1 MTSQIEAQRIRRWQ
15 EEVARDPGSASF
27 LPLAEVYRKEG
38 RLAVALRLCVRGLE
52 RNPDHVEG
60 HVLLGRIYR
69 ELGELE
75 PACDELD
82 IALRLDPEHRSARRA
97 LGYMYLER
105 RTWTE
110 AVRHLEIAAEHDR
123 HDPRLASALALARRR
138 LSVETAPDATAPH
151 LLQEAM
157 ERFARE
163 AKVRLALLMEG
174 SGRILARHGSDSGVD
189 LAAMTT
195 LGAGI
200 QSTSREMAK
209 MLGQPYFE
217 QLYQGEGDRQLFLA
231 PIPTPTGE
239 LILVALFGTET
250 NVGLVRVRFDELLQ
264 ESRQAD
270 WPSQH
275 THPARDA
282 AAFEAELAA
291 GLRRDAAAGGEATG
305 AGGAAG
311 TGTPPA

>member
-1 MTSQIEAQRIRRWQ
+1 MTSQIEAQRVRRWQ
-15 EEVARDPGSASF
+15 EDVARDPGSPSF

-82 IALRLDPEHRSARRA
+82 IALRLDPDHRSARRA
-97 LGYMYLER
+97 LGYMFLER
-105 RTWTE
+105 RMWGE
-110 AVRHLEIAAEHDR
+110 AVRHLEIASDHDR
-123 HDPRLASALALARRR
+123 HDPRLASALALARRH
-138 LSVETAPDATAPH
+138 LSAESTPQAAAPH

-157 ERFARE
+157 ERFARG
-163 AKVRLALLMEG
+163 AGVRLALLMEG
-174 SGRILARHGSDSGVD
+174 SGRILARHGSASGVD

-200 QSTSREMAK
+200 QSASREMAR
-209 MLGQPYFE
+209 MLGQSSFE

-231 PIPTPTGE
+231 PIPTPNGE

-250 NVGLVRVRFDELLQ
+250 NVGLVRVRFDELLR
-264 ESRQAD
+264 ESREMD
-270 WPSQH
+270 WPSRQER
-275 THPARDA
+275 PARDA

-291 GLRRDAAAGGEATG
+291 GLHRDQGGDATAAGGG
-305 AGGAAG
+305 SGPVP
-311 TGTPPA
+311 PPA

>member
-15 EEVARDPGSASF
+15 DEVARDPGSLSF
-27 LPLAEVYRKEG
+27 LPLADVYRKEG
-38 RLAVALRLCVRGLE
+38 RLAVALRLCIRGLE
-52 RNPDHVEG
+52 RHPDHVEG

-97 LGYMYLER
+97 LGYMFLER
-105 RTWTE
+105 RSWPE

-123 HDPRLASALALARRR
+123 HEPRLASALALARRH
-138 LSVETAPDATAPH
+138 LSAQGAPAAPTPH
-151 LLQEAM
+151 VLQHALD
-157 ERFARE
+157 RFARGG
-163 AKVRLALLMEG
+163 KVRLALLMEG
-174 SGRILARHGSDSGVD
+174 SGRILARQGSETGVD

-200 QSTSREMAK
+200 QSASREMAR
-209 MLGQPYFE
+209 MLGQPYFQ
-217 QLYQGEGDRQLFLA
+217 QLYQGEKDRQLFLA

-250 NVGLVRVRFDELLQ
+250 NVGLVRVCFDEMLR
-264 ESRQAD
+264 EAAEVGWSSA
-270 WPSQH
+270 PAS
-275 THPARDA
+275 PARDA
-282 AAFEAELAA
+282 AAFEAQLAE
-291 GLRRDAAAGGEATG
+291 GLRQQGGGDAAASGGGRSASP
-305 AGGAAG
+305 
-311 TGTPPA
+311 PPA

>member
-38 RLAVALRLCVRGLE
+38 RFAVALRLCVRGLE

-60 HVLLGRIYR
+60 HVLLARIYR

-82 IALRLDPEHRSARRA
+82 IALRLDPDHRSARRA
-97 LGYMYLER
+97 LGYLFLER
-105 RTWTE
+105 RMW
-110 AVRHLEIAAEHDR
+110 AAAIRHLEVAAEHDR
-123 HDPRLASALALARRR
+123 HEPRLASALALARRH
-138 LSVETAPDATAPH
+138 LSAEGSPAGAAPH
-151 LLQEAM
+151 ALQEALD
-157 ERFARE
+157 RFARE
-163 AKVRLALLMEG
+163 AKVRLTLLMEG
-174 SGRILARHGSDSGVD
+174 SGRVLARHGSESGVD
-189 LAAMTT
+189 LAALTT

-200 QSTSREMAK
+200 QSASREMAR

-250 NVGLVRVRFDELLQ
+250 NVGLVRVRFEELLRESDEL
-264 ESRQAD
+264 EWPSRQTA
-270 WPSQH
+270 
-275 THPARDA
+275 PARDA

-291 GLRRDAAAGGEATG
+291 GLQGKDRRDAAALGGT
-305 AGGAAG
+305 AGPA
-311 TGTPPA
+311 PPPV

>member
-1 MTSQIEAQRIRRWQ
+1 MTSQIEAQRVRRWQ
-15 EEVARDPGSASF
+15 EEVARDPGSPSF
-27 LPLAEVYRKEG
+27 LPLADVYRKEG

-97 LGYMYLER
+97 LGYLFLER
-105 RTWTE
+105 RAWSD
-110 AVRHLEIAAEHDR
+110 AVRHLEVAAEHDR
-123 HDPRLASALALARRR
+123 HEPRLASALALARRH
-138 LSVETAPDATAPH
+138 LSAEGAPASAAPH
-151 LLQEAM
+151 LLQDALD
-157 ERFARE
+157 RFGRE

-174 SGRILARHGSDSGVD
+174 SGRILARNGSESGVD

-200 QSTSREMAK
+200 QSASREMAR
-209 MLGQPYFE
+209 MLGQPHFQ
-217 QLYQGEGDRQLFLA
+217 QLYQGKGDRQLFLA

-239 LILVALFGTET
+239 LILVALFGSET
-250 NVGLVRVRFDELLQ
+250 NVGLVRVRFDQMLQ
-264 ESRQAD
+264 ESAELGWSSAQAA
-270 WPSQH
+270 
-275 THPARDA
+275 PARDA

-291 GLRRDAAAGGEATG
+291 GLGQQGADAAAS
-305 AGGAAG
+305 AGGRGASA
-311 TGTPPA
+311 PAP